1 MLESEKNK
9 SMTRKEYLKK
19 KKKEKSVL
27 PWLKNIALLLVI
39 VALSIYVIN
48 QLKVYNSVTDI
59 ANKMLEE
66 SKLIKT
72 YKIYFMADTYEKD
85 DNDKILYYYQG
96 TDESRRELKS
106 GRGLSSISIDSSNNM
121 YGIKDNTLIK
131 INTIEDVSEVICSEN
146 VANYVLNRDNIFIYK
161 DYGKSDEKT
170 GIYNLKG
177 EQIIEGIVYQ
187 MLCDENSIYV
197 IEPSTTSRSLVKY
210 SFSGN
215 GKIVLSEKDIVTNI
229 IQDDEHIYYSS
240 SSKKD
245 CICKVSKDG
254 GVIKTIS
261 NTACLK
267 DTTNFSKTNTMAV
280 YNGNVLFVA
289 SSDNKVYIT
298 SEETDNIIVDNAVSQ
313 IQLNGHM
320 LYFSLKDKIEIY
332 RYNLEKGVLEKIT
345 SARTNEMIC
354 IN

>member
-1 MLESEKNK
+1 MLESEKVK

-72 YKIYFMADTYEKD
+72 YKMYFMADTYEKD
-85 DNDKILYYYQG
+85 DNEKILYYYQG
-96 TDESRRELKS
+96 TDESRKELKS
-106 GRGLSSISIDSSNNM
+106 GKGLNSISIDSSNNL
-121 YGIKDNTLIK
+121 YGIKDKSLIK
-131 INTIEDVSEVICSEN
+131 INTIEDTSEVICYED
-146 VANYVLNRDNIFIYK
+146 VTNYILSGDSIFIYK
-161 DYGKSDEKT
+161 DYGKSDKKT
-170 GIYNLKG
+170 GIYNPKG
-177 EQIIEGIVYQ
+177 EQIIEGTIYQ
-187 MLCDENSIYV
+187 MLCDESSIYV

-210 SFSGN
+210 SLNGN
-215 GKIVLSEKDIVTNI
+215 GKTVLSEKDIVTNI
-229 IQDDEHIYYSS
+229 IQDDEYIYYSA

-245 CICKVSKDG
+245 CICKVSKSG
-254 GVIKTIS
+254 GEVTTIS
-261 NTACLK
+261 STSCLK
-267 DTTNFSKTNTMAV
+267 DTTNFAKTNTMAV

-289 SSDNKVYIT
+289 SGDNKVYIT
-298 SEETDNIIVDNAVSQ
+298 SEEADSVVVDNAVSQ
-313 IQLNGHM
+313 IQLNGRM

-332 RYNLEKGVLEKIT
+332 RYNLEKSVLEKIT
-345 SARTNEMIC
+345 SARTDEMIC